1 MRAFRISLVLF
12 SLMVVLIVVST
23 LYGRRVCGELERR
36 VEALSDEPSA
46 QVAAQA
52 EALRDYWQKQTSYLR
67 PILNRTVVRT
77 MSDLIG
83 DLAVYATEEDN
94 AADYRATRRKV
105 LGAIDE
111 RRRLDKATFGLWA

>member
-77 MSDLIG
+77 MSDLVS
-83 DLAVYATEEDN
+83 D
-94 AADYRATRRKV
+94 
-105 LGAIDE
+105 LGAHGSWSDIVIE
-111 RRRLDKATFGLWA
+111 QIVNTHGAV